1 MGMFR
6 DGKVKDSLTAA
17 SFGLFIEKELVGT
30 FRKCTGLSSK
40 NEVIKEV
47 KVKEGKTVVQKQP
60 GGVTVGDV
68 TLERGVTDSLDLYE
82 WRQLI
87 LDGKINANR
96 RPCSIVVYAPNE
108 DPVARYELYDCWP
121 AEFSGGD
128 LDASSNDVFIEKVVL
143 AVERMERVKP

>member
-30 FRKCTGLSSK
+30 FRKCTGLNSK
-40 NEVIKEV
+40 NEIIKEV

-68 TLERGVTDSLDLYE
+68 TLERGLPTVWTSM
-82 WRQLI
+82 
-87 LDGKINANR
+87 
-96 RPCSIVVYAPNE
+96 
-108 DPVARYELYDCWP
+108 
-121 AEFSGGD
+121 SG
-128 LDASSNDVFIEKVVL
+128 AS
-143 AVERMERVKP
+143 